1 MQSMDPPP
9 GLRHDGPT
17 PPEDGPTPAPPPEG
31 PLAAV
36 VPDAEPIPRPP
47 PDDGAIASVILGV
60 LSVVGCLAW
69 LGLPLGV
76 PAILLG
82 ARAHKDIRRSAGLR
96 AGYGLATAGIVLGSI
111 GSTLFFAWLGVVSVA
126 VVRSTAERTLAAPP
140 AASAAVAE
148 PIMGTDALERRTT
161 TAPAPD
167 DSSTHV
173 LELHPSTGSLQTQLA
188 TQAVAAHR
196 SGETLLVETTA
207 QRCVPCAEVATAAS
221 DSQVLQAL
229 KKVRF
234 VRVDVGEFRDELKG
248 LRMSEP
254 AVPWFYL
261 IDVRGRPS
269 DAISADEW
277 DENEPGNIAPVLS
290 AFVRG
295 TLRSRRQSWRGETA
309 L

>member
-9 GLRHDGPT
+9 ELRHDGPA
-17 PPEDGPTPAPPPEG
+17 PPEDGPAPAPPPEG
-31 PLAAV
+31 PRAAV
-36 VPDAEPIPRPP
+36 VPDAATVPRPP
-47 PDDGAIASVILGV
+47 PDDRAVASIILGV

-69 LGLPLGV
+69 LGLPLGL

-82 ARAHKDIRRSAGLR
+82 ARAHGDIRRSAGLR
-96 AGYGLATAGIVLGSI
+96 AGHGLATAGIVLGSI
-111 GSTLFFAWLGVVSVA
+111 GSTLFFAWLGIVSVA
-126 VVRSTAERTLAAPP
+126 IVRTTAERALAAPP
-140 AASAAVAE
+140 AASAAVAA
-148 PIMGTDALERRTT
+148 PITGTDALERRTT
-161 TAPAPD
+161 TVPAPD

-173 LELHPSTGSLQTQLA
+173 LELHASTGPLQAQLA
-188 TQAVAAHR
+188 TQALAAHR

-207 QRCVPCAEVATAAS
+207 QRCVPCAEVAAAAA
-221 DSQVLQAL
+221 DTQVLQAL

-234 VRVDVGEFRDELKG
+234 VRVDVGEFRDDLKG

-277 DENEPGNIAPVLS
+277 DENEPGNIAPVLG